1 MCPCPEGDSPTTL
14 RPFEALAAGCV
25 PVFFVEKEVSCIQSR
40 PCIQLLLLLK
50 CTSDLKFCPTRGHHF
65 ADLYGQLQ
73 VIAYDIPFPSLIDWD
88 SIAFFARSM
97 AEIGQCDYGQRETF
111 KFLDALG
118 GKTLQTPSPV
128 SACFATGIV
137 CLYLE
142 SLLVFHT
149 V

>member
-1 MCPCPEGDSPTTL
+1 MHPVPPLHSITSSPEMHFRLQISN
-14 RPFEALAAGCV
+14 
-25 PVFFVEKEVSCIQSR
+25 FVQHG
-40 PCIQLLLLLK
+40 
-50 CTSDLKFCPTRGHHF
+50 GHHF

-97 AEIGQCDYGQRETF
+97 AEIGQCDHGQRETF

-137 CLYLE
+137 CVYLE